1 MTIGLCLLLL
11 LLLLLLL
18 SGIPQTLLRSR
29 ETLHREED
37 GRKMVGEE
45 EGEEGYLLTAESL
58 PKVATR
64 LLKGLFKGLAD

>member
-1 MTIGLCLLLL
+1 M
-11 LLLLLLL
+11 
-18 SGIPQTLLRSR
+18 RSR

-37 GRKMVGEE
+37 GRKIVGEE
-45 EGEEGYLLTAESL
+45 EEGYLLTAETL